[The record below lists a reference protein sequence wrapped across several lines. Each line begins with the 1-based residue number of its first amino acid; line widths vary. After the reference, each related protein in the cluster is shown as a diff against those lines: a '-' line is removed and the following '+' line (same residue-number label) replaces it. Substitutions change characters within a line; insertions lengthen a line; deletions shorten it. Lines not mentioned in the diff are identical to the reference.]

1 MYGVCAVKACRVGD
15 SVFVHM
21 HGTLDLAIGEV

>member
-21 HGTLDLAIGEV
+21 HGALDLGEV